1 MPFKHPKQNKRP
13 LVEQLDCDESETIVD
28 LTQESEPDYV
38 NDVEYDSL
46 SESSEDEE
54 DPPPRPPVRER
65 GNVEGDVLEPED
77 PPVQDLR
84 KRSTRVRFV
93 LNNPTEQEVQHL
105 LHQGDL
111 VQSERHT
118 HLTYLVWG
126 HEIAPTTG
134 TPHLQGYA
142 EFKQSTWSTIRDFL
156 GARMAFKSC
165 QASGD
170 ANDRYCKK
178 DGQYRCFGT
187 IRPGQGAR
195 TDLSDVAAAVLEG
208 KKVAHVANEY
218 PVQFI
223 KYHQG
228 ITKLIGLQEPQRRQK
243 PWVLWLWGPPG
254 TGKSKS
260 AFEIAERCNS
270 FYYKDL
276 TTWWDNYEQQ
286 ECVILDDFRPNT
298 GDRTNNDST
307 ISYQYML
314 KLLDRYPLMV
324 QRKGGYM
331 NFNSS
336 IIIITAPMTPRDMF
350 AHVTEDILQL
360 TRRIDHVVHFPALI
374 PDATA
379 ANLLAPMQD
388 VPAPLAAS
396 FNPPRAPLMP
406 LLNHGSNDENVP
418 PESVVEPTS
427 VALAIADWISEDA

>member
-1 MPFKHPKQNKRP
+1 MNPKQLSISPKSLNQTTSMTLSTTVSLNHLKTRKIPHRVLLYVKEEMLKEMSWNQKTP
-13 LVEQLDCDESETIVD
+13 LCKISAREALASDSYLTIQQSKKYNTYFTKAIWCNPNAILIS
-28 LTQESEPDYV
+28 LTWSGAMR
-38 NDVEYDSL
+38 L
-46 SESSEDEE
+46 L
-54 DPPPRPPVRER
+54 PPR
-65 GNVEGDVLEPED
+65 VLLTPKISAE
-77 PPVQDLR
+77 LR
-84 KRSTRVRFV
+84 
-93 LNNPTEQEVQHL
+93 
-105 LHQGDL
+105 
-111 VQSERHT
+111 
-118 HLTYLVWG
+118 
-126 HEIAPTTG
+126 
-134 TPHLQGYA
+134 QGYA

-165 QASGD
+165 QASRD

-406 LLNHGSNDENVP
+406 LLNHGSNENDP

-427 VALAIADWISEDA
+427 VALAIADWIDES